1 MLKLLRFLIITLLST
16 TALAADLT
24 GRWDG
29 VIGPGQ
35 LDLEFIVVFDAE
47 DFDGHLSIPAQGMF
61 DHPIGIPE
69 TDGMNVK
76 FPLPGVPGNPWFNGE
91 QNGEDIAGTFSQ
103 SGMEFAFTMTRTNTE
118 GGSAADR
125 PQVPTEPFPYTTQDI
140 TVQNGDI
147 ELAGTITL
155 PDNGA
160 TAGVLFI
167 TGSGPQDRD
176 STVFGHKPFL
186 VLADHFTRNGYATAR
201 FDDRGVGGST
211 GDDNAATFEDFTADM
226 VAAAEAFVHE
236 SGIEQLIVLGHSQGG
251 YLAPIVAQQVP
262 ESAGVIMLAGPAVPG
277 EDVLMLQ
284 NELLIRADA
293 PGAPESAL
301 QGAIRQQLEFVGAIV
316 EFLKAEDYDGA
327 NEHIETYVRKSVE
340 PLPESARPSEGV
352 LQELIAGQQES
363 FVTPAMRS
371 FLTFDPAPH
380 LHTLTLPV
388 LAIFGT
394 HDLQVD
400 AEQSEAPLEDA
411 LQTAGNEDVT
421 VVTLAGV
428 NHLMQPSER
437 GTIEEYP
444 LIPTTIAEPVLEQLT
459 QWLNARF

>member
-1 MLKLLRFLIITLLST
+1 MQKLLRFLIIAVLST
-16 TALAADLT
+16 TAFAADLT
-24 GRWDG
+24 GRWEG

-35 LDLEFIVVFDAE
+35 LDLEFIVVFAAE

-69 TDGMNVK
+69 TDGQNVT
-76 FPLPGVPGNPWFNGE
+76 FPLPGVPGDPWFVGE
-91 QNGEDIAGTFSQ
+91 QDGEDVAGTFSQ
-103 SGMEFAFTMTRTNTE
+103 SGMDFAFTMTRTDAV
-118 GGSAADR
+118 GGSGADR
-125 PQVPTEPFPYTTQDI
+125 PQEPTEPLPYDTQDV
-140 TVQNGDI
+140 TAHNGDI
-147 ELAGTITL
+147 ELAGTITM
-155 PDNGA
+155 PEAGA
-160 TAGVLFI
+160 NVGVLFI

-186 VLADHFTRNGYATAR
+186 VLADHFTRHGYATAR

-211 GDDNAATFEDFTADM
+211 GEDSAATLDDLTADM
-226 VAAAEAFVHE
+226 VAAAEAFVAE

-277 EDVLMLQ
+277 QEVLLLQ

-301 QGAIRQQLEFVGAIV
+301 QGAIRQQLEFVSAII
-316 EFLKAEDYDGA
+316 EFLQEEDYESA
-327 NEHIETYVRKSVE
+327 NQHIETYVRESVE

-352 LQELIAGQQES
+352 LQEVIEAQQAS
-363 FVTPAMRS
+363 FVTPSMRS
-371 FLTFDPAPH
+371 FLLFDPTPH
-380 LHTLTLPV
+380 LDALTLPV
-388 LAIFGT
+388 LAIYGT

-400 AEQSEAPLEDA
+400 AAQSEGPLQDA
-411 LQTAGNEDVT
+411 LDAAGNEDAT
-421 VVTLAGV
+421 IVVFDGV
-428 NHLMQPSER
+428 NHLMQPAET
-437 GTIEEYP
+437 GTVEEYP

-459 QWLNARF
+459 DWLETHF